1 MKANGE
7 SLVIKL
13 KIKDITKQ
21 AVIGTVYL
29 VLTTVLAPISFGA
42 VQVRISEAL
51 CLLVAYDPL
60 YFIGIVLGTVLAN
73 MQSPLGFIDVL
84 VGGGAS
90 FLCLG
95 VAVLIN
101 KGLKSLTARK
111 AVVIAS
117 MIVSMIFVA
126 LELKVIYGTP
136 LIYTYVVISAGEL
149 VSLLFGCVLFSI
161 LEKKIDLERY

>member
-7 SLVIKL
+7 RQAIKL

-21 AVIGTVYL
+21 AIIGAVYL

-42 VQVRISEAL
+42 VQVRVSEAL

-60 YFIGIVLGTVLAN
+60 YLIGIVLGTVLAN
-73 MQSPLGFIDVL
+73 MQSPLGFIDVF

-101 KGLKSLTARK
+101 KKLKTLTARK
-111 AVVIAS
+111 VVVITS
-117 MIVSMIFVA
+117 MIVAMIFVA
-126 LELKVIYGTP
+126 LELKVIYGLP
-136 LIYTYVVISAGEL
+136 LIYTYFVISAGEL
-149 VSLLFGCVLFSI
+149 VSLLFGCVLFGI
-161 LEKKIDLERY
+161 LEKKIDLERH